1 MGTQK
6 TAQDRAWLE
15 ELFELHHR
23 LVRAYAVR
31 RLGPDSADDVVSEVF
46 AVAWRRRGV
55 VPEPAAGWLLRAAR
69 NVVLHEQRSRARRS
83 RLAGAVASQPVD
95 HSPAADQVTTSLIE
109 SVLSCLPAID
119 AEILRLTA
127 WEQLNPTE
135 IAYVLD
141 LSPGAAR
148 NRLLRARRRA
158 QALLD
163 PSHEPLARF
172 TVVPDPS
179 L

>member
-1 MGTQK
+1 MGRQTE
-6 TAQDRAWLE
+6 AQDRAWLE

-31 RLGPDSADDVVSEVF
+31 RVGPESADDVVSEVF

-69 NVVLHEQRSRARRS
+69 NVVLHEQRSRARRA
-83 RLAGAVASQPVD
+83 RLATAVATQPLD
-95 HSPAADQVTTSLIE
+95 HSPAADHVTTSLIE
-109 SVLSCLPAID
+109 SVLASLPSLD
-119 AEILRLTA
+119 AEILRLSV
-127 WEQLNPTE
+127 WEQLTPTE

-148 NRLLRARRRA
+148 TRLT
-158 QALLD
+158 
-163 PSHEPLARF
+163 HIEI
-172 TVVPDPS
+172 
-179 L
+179 